1 MKKSTLTLFAL
12 VCSLAVTTLADDAS
26 SKNRLEQLFKNFDS
40 NGDGGVSLDEYKA
53 GMVGQMAPER
63 VPTVFKQ
70 KDRNSDGKLTLAEL
84 LYHPEEPVKKDD
96 TKKDDK
102 KPANK

>member
-1 MKKSTLTLFAL
+1 MMKTRLTLVAVICSTAL
-12 VCSLAVTTLADDAS
+12 TAFADDAS
-26 SKNRLEQLFKNFDS
+26 SKERLEQLFKNFDS
-40 NGDGGVSLDEYKA
+40 NGDGGISLEEYKA

-84 LYHPEEPVKKDD
+84 LYHPEEPVKKEVP
-96 TKKDDK
+96 KKDDK
-102 KPANK
+102 KSTKK

>member
-1 MKKSTLTLFAL
+1 MSFAEE
-12 VCSLAVTTLADDAS
+12 TS
-26 SKNRLEQLFKNFDS
+26 SKNRLEQLFKNFDT
-40 NGDGGVSLDEYKA
+40 NGDGGITLDEYKA

-84 LYHPEEPVKKDD
+84 LYHPEESVKKDD

-102 KPANK
+102 KPAKK